1 MTVAASPSVTRVG
14 ELCPADRDRVAEI
27 LVGTGQ
33 FNGAELDVA
42 LEVFD
47 AGFGLEGVTY
57 DPDYRFV
64 GAFGGDALL
73 GYACYGPTPQTDR
86 AWDLYWIAVAK
97 EAHGRGIGSKLLA
110 EVERRLMA
118 ERARILLIETSSRAD
133 YVATRTFY
141 ESRGYM
147 EEARIADFYAP
158 SDDRVMFV
166 KHLSLV
172 TPES

>member
-14 ELCPADRDRVAEI
+14 DLKPADRERVAEI
-27 LVGTGQ
+27 VRGTGQ
-33 FNGAELDVA
+33 FSEGEVGVA

-47 AGFGLEGVTY
+47 AGLGTRHSALGELPL
-57 DPDYRFV
+57 DPDYKFV
-64 GAFGGDALL
+64 GAFDTVGTLL

-110 EVERRLMA
+110 EVERRLVS
-118 ERARILLIETSSRAD
+118 ERARIMLIETSSRAD

-158 SDDRVMFV
+158 SDDRVMFT
-166 KHLSLV
+166 KCF
-172 TPES
+172 